1 MIFDRFRKNK
11 EDLSSPPPIE
21 AELPEDLERFR
32 VRAAQEIKPV
42 EIPRNDYPIPEIT
55 HTKTV
60 EELVAERTGSDKIEL
75 ILQKLETI
83 DARLRLLE
91 EKMKRY

>member
-1 MIFDRFRKNK
+1 MILGRFRKKNN
-11 EDLSSPPPIE
+11 DTSSPPSVE
-21 AELPEDLERFR
+21 TELPDDLERFR
-32 VRAAQEIKPV
+32 VRATQELKPL
-42 EIPRNDYPIPEIT
+42 EMPRNDYPVPELP
-55 HTKTV
+55 HTKTA
-60 EELVAERTGSDKIEL
+60 EELVAERAGSDKIEL